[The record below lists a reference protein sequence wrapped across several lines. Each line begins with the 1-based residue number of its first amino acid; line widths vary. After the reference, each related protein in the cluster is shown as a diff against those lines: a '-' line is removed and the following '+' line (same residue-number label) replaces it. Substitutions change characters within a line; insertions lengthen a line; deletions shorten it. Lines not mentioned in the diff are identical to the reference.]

1 MEFGI
6 RRDSEDENMALG
18 EQEEGLYDDNFE
30 DRFSGGEVNEE
41 DDDGLGMMDD
51 EFDSRAFKANQG
63 QAASGVGAENEF
75 QKFTD
80 KARINQVY
88 QAMNDQEQERFE
100 MFRQSNFNDKQM
112 KKILSMIPGTGK
124 INPKVSAII
133 RSIAKIYVGQ
143 LVEEAK
149 IIQI

>member
-6 RRDSEDENMALG
+6 RRDSDDDNLPMG
-18 EQEEGLYDDNFE
+18 DQEEGFYDENFE
-30 DRFSGGEVNEE
+30 DRFSGGEANEE

-63 QAASGVGAENEF
+63 QAVSGVGAENEF

-88 QAMNDQEQERFE
+88 QSMNE
-100 MFRQSNFNDKQM
+100 
-112 KKILSMIPGTGK
+112 
-124 INPKVSAII
+124 
-133 RSIAKIYVGQ
+133 
-143 LVEEAK
+143 
-149 IIQI
+149 